1 VWTGTEL
8 LLRFARKKMERRE
21 QERKARM
28 ERLETDLRFFENE
41 LANERDQY
49 MRNVLLGQIRD
60 IKQEMLHLL
69 REERAD
75 VERQNENLKEMLNLA
90 KQLKKK

>member
-1 VWTGTEL
+1 MWTGTEL

-21 QERKARM
+21 QERKAKM

>member
-1 VWTGTEL
+1 
-8 LLRFARKKMERRE
+8 MERRE
-21 QERKARM
+21 QERKAKM

-90 KQLKKK
+90 KQLKKSKLLSYSINKPSCA

>member
-1 VWTGTEL
+1 MWTGTEL